1 VRAEISAGRI
11 GAGWGRSCRFCFY
24 LFILLRASLPRP
36 HYDPLMGYAWKLL
49 LTLALLNLLITGAV
63 LLI

>member
-1 VRAEISAGRI
+1 
-11 GAGWGRSCRFCFY
+11 
-24 LFILLRASLPRP
+24 LLRASLLRPR
-36 HYDPLMGYAWKLL
+36 YDPLMGYAWKLL